1 MRIVKSKYLQDLVI
15 VGAQSDTG
23 PVLSIDALY
32 VDVKL
37 QEPRR
42 GAQKQKFYGRFEDRR
57 GKRSSLIDFLG
68 GGDANVFA
76 IYGMLGAGKSTLLRA
91 TALKLAKAHSPW
103 APIPILI
110 VLAHHTKDIVADE
123 HISLIDVVSNSRWL
137 DADYIPREQIQR
149 WLRKRRCAIMLD
161 GLDEVRAEHR
171 PIVLTWAENLHGR
184 YPRSDLVVTS
194 REAGFE
200 SARLDVRKI
209 VLEVCPLTPDQI
221 RAFVTKWYEA
231 LGKSGEMRMSEAK
244 LEGTRLLGSIL
255 GTPALLELASTPLLL
270 HLIVLVHHYGQHGLP
285 ADRDELYEELM
296 GMLLHERRK
305 HTKGVGP
312 VSGLELKPKRLI
324 AQRLALKLM
333 LDRLVDFDPASV
345 LEQVIEG
352 TGLDVTVE
360 ELVNDLRENGL
371 LSKIDSDTYAFAH
384 LSFQEYLAAQEIC
397 ATGTTDLLIERI
409 GDSWWKETARFA
421 AMQGD
426 ADPLIDAALKLR
438 SSDGWALA
446 IRLEHDSA
454 ARERPVRADLAAR
467 IEAFLAKEHPVD
479 SVEHFIVCTELIRR
493 NLERIRV
500 EGDDLIVCA
509 EPVKGEL
516 FRLYRRVQEQR
527 GLHFSRHAVDA
538 NGIVRGLW
546 PVEVEEFLGWLNRFE
561 QNGLG
566 YRLPRQVEAAKY
578 PLQRSPSIE
587 AHGLWTDEGGAKP
600 FNPLRAGSQG
610 FSVSRGTISDQ
621 MKADWDFMIGGFDLS
636 GRPGTDFAVQQIRD
650 GFAALQQAV
659 QSATATV
666 RDLESGQQGTDPAA
680 SAATN
685 RRREY
690 TDHLSKRTKELE
702 SLVDQRTIMLLD
714 VIAVLKEIRPAP
726 RPDPYAQHDPIY
738 IAAVEDQIEA
748 FKNTVTAA
756 FTESFNWYRSRYR
769 ARDAESDLTARAGAV
784 LLSPRLPTRMLN
796 PGSLR
801 AHPHYLHDALLDAQ
815 MPTRVLPGEV
825 LPRLGEVRQLF
836 DTPMR
841 TGRRPAAPPSLIQDQ
856 LNLVQQALTPMLDRR
871 SPLDLGTIATARI
884 TLYAAAMVSSGSQA
898 AGNPDPLWSCIAGL
912 TAIEARQTGKSP
924 ADEAI
929 ALIRFPLSS

>member
-1 MRIVKSKYLQDLVI
+1 MP
-15 VGAQSDTG
+15 T
-23 PVLSIDALY
+23 
-32 VDVKL
+32 
-37 QEPRR
+37 
-42 GAQKQKFYGRFEDRR
+42 
-57 GKRSSLIDFLG
+57 
-68 GGDANVFA
+68 
-76 IYGMLGAGKSTLLRA
+76 TL
-91 TALKLAKAHSPW
+91 
-103 APIPILI
+103 
-110 VLAHHTKDIVADE
+110 
-123 HISLIDVVSNSRWL
+123 
-137 DADYIPREQIQR
+137 PREKIQR
-149 WLRKRRCAIMLD
+149 WLRKRRCVIMLD

-171 PIVLTWAENLHGR
+171 PTVLTWAENLHGR

-221 RAFVTKWYEA
+221 SAFVTKWYGA
-231 LGKSGEMRMSEAK
+231 LGKSREMRMREAK
-244 LEGTRLLGSIL
+244 AEGVTLLASIF
-255 GTPALLELASTPLLL
+255 GTAALLELASTPLLL

-285 ADRDELYEELM
+285 ANRDELYEELVS
-296 GMLLHERRK
+296 MLLHERRK

-312 VSGLELKPKRLI
+312 VSGLELKLKRMI
-324 AQRLALKLM
+324 TQRLALKLM
-333 LDRLVDFDPASV
+333 LAKLVYFDPASA
-345 LEQVIEG
+345 LKPVIAG

-371 LSKIDSDTYAFAH
+371 LSKIDADMYAFAH
-384 LSFQEYLAAQEIC
+384 LSFQEYLAAQQIC
-397 ATGTTDLLIERI
+397 ATDANNLLIERI

-421 AMQGD
+421 ATQGD
-426 ADPLIDAALKLR
+426 ADPLIEAALNLQ
-438 SSDGWALA
+438 SSDGWELA
-446 IRLEHDSA
+446 IRLAHDST
-454 ARERPVRADLAAR
+454 AREAPVRADLAAR

-479 SVEHFIVCTELIRR
+479 SIEHFIVCTELIRR
-493 NLERIRV
+493 NLERIKV
-500 EGDDLIVCA
+500 VGDDLIVCA
-509 EPVKGEL
+509 DPVKGEL

-527 GLHFSRHAVDA
+527 GLHFSKHTVDA

-566 YRLPRQVEAAKY
+566 YRLPRRSEAVEN
-578 PLQRSPSIE
+578 LLE
-587 AHGLWTDEGGAKP
+587 AHGLWTDEGGAQP
-600 FNPLRAGSQG
+600 FNPHRAGTQG
-610 FSVSRGTISDQ
+610 FSVSQSTMSDR
-621 MKADWDFMIGGFDLS
+621 MKADWDFMIGGFDLY

-659 QSATATV
+659 QSAAATV
-666 RDLESGQQGTDPAA
+666 RDLESEKQGTDPAA

-714 VIAVLKEIRPAP
+714 VLAVLKEIRPAP
-726 RPDPYAQHDPIY
+726 SPDPYAQHDPIY
-738 IAAVEDQIEA
+738 IVAVEDQIEA
-748 FKNTVTAA
+748 FKKTVTAA

-769 ARDAESDLTARAGAV
+769 GDAESDLTARAGSA
-784 LLSPRLPTRMLN
+784 LLSPRLPTRMSN

-801 AHPHYLHDALLDAQ
+801 AYPHYLHDALLDAK

-856 LNLVQQALTPMLDRR
+856 LNFVQQALTPMLDRR